1 MVNSITIRVDSGEQY
16 GGGKWATLCSRLVK
30 HLVMPC
36 WPPFRGTS
44 VLCLLFGF
52 VRLSACSRLFENL
65 KIDLLTGDYSD
76 WRIAIQNVMIEYHHL
91 TSWIFNKELVSSH
104 TIASVAWVLRMGFKY
119 CKTGFFFSSMETIAV
134 RKQQFFAFQRK
145 AIKNHLKVADVTCER
160 WNRQA
165 SENIYN

>member
-76 WRIAIQNVMIEYHHL
+76 WQIAIQNIMIEYHHL
-91 TSWIFNKELVSSH
+91 RSWIFDKELVSSH